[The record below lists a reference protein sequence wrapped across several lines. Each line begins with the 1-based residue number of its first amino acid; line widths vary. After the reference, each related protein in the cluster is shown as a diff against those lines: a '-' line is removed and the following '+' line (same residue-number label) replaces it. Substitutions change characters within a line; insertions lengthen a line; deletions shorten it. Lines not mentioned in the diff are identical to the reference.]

1 MNQTSPLTL
10 MKIGALAQATGVSVR
25 SIRHYDQHGL
35 LASTRAEDG
44 YRAFEAVAVT
54 QVNQIQ
60 RLIGTGFSLEE
71 IRSFPDCMLLIEGA
85 KACTDITDAQRKR
98 LAILERQIAALEKQ
112 RQRLRSMLLE
122 GGGRD

>member
-35 LASTRAEDG
+35 LASTRAENG